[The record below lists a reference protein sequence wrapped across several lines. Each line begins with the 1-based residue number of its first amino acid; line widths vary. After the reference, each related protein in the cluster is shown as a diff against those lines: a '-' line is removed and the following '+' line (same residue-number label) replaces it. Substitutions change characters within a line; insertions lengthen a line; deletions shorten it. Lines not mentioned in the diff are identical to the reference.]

1 MLNLE
6 EQEELGRTTMNL
18 EEQEELGRTRMNFQ
32 KKLFGMYSQVS
43 ESTGKTRFLWR
54 GWLVFLPRPEIY
66 HSEDFY
72 E

>member
-32 KKLFGMYSQVS
+32 KKLFGMHSQVS

-54 GWLVFLPRPEIY
+54 G
-66 HSEDFY
+66 
-72 E
+72 

>member
-1 MLNLE
+1 M
-6 EQEELGRTTMNL
+6 ELGRTRRTWKNKDELGRTRINL

-54 GWLVFLPRPEIY
+54 G
-66 HSEDFY
+66 
-72 E
+72 

>member
-6 EQEELGRTTMNL
+6 EQEELGRTRMNL

-32 KKLFGMYSQVS
+32 KKIFGMYSQVS

-54 GWLVFLPRPEIY
+54 G
-66 HSEDFY
+66 
-72 E
+72 